1 MKGKTTP
8 SAADATTQGEIDKGN
23 VKIAVG
29 FAPLRPAEFV
39 IIRIQQLAGRFRA
52 AIRGQARRRAG
63 VRVMTGMGQDPYRSF
78 RFKVKWDGRYV
89 AGIDKVSALRRSTE
103 VREYREGREP
113 GGSRKLP
120 VRTKYEPI
128 TLERGITQD
137 RTFEAWA
144 NSALALGTTPAP
156 AISNFTKDITIDISN
171 EEDVKVL
178 SYLVHRCWVSEYE
191 ALPSLDANAD
201 SAAIE
206 SIKLE
211 HDGWERDTSV
221 VPPAD
226 TP

>member
-8 SAADATTQGEIDKGN
+8 SDADATTQSDLDKGN
-23 VKIAVG
+23 VNIAVG

-39 IIRIQQLAGRFRA
+39 IIRFQQLAGRFRA

-63 VRVMTGMGQDPYRSF
+63 VRIMTSMAQDPYRGF

-103 VREYREGREP
+103 VVEHREGGEP
-113 GGSRKLP
+113 AESRKLP
-120 VRTKYEPI
+120 GRTKFEAI
-128 TLERGITQD
+128 ALERGITQD
-137 RTFEAWA
+137 RAFEEWA
-144 NSALALGTTPAP
+144 NSVLGMGTTPAG
-156 AISNFTKDITIDISN
+156 AIPTFKKDIAIDIFN
-171 EEDVKVL
+171 EDDVKVL

-191 ALPSLDANAD
+191 ALPSLDANSDAV
-201 SAAIE
+201 AIE
-206 SIKLE
+206 RIKLE

-221 VPPAD
+221 VPPED